1 MKKRNLKMI
10 ALTMAF
16 LVSATLGGC
25 AASVSA
31 EQEQVEQAYDSS
43 DASSVNSTSMAE
55 GYESNE
61 VISVEEQKKAEEIR
75 RSEIAEQYSIYEQ
88 YGMIYDEEK
97 DRFFYNGQ
105 MIRYFK
111 DEVSVEHTN
120 SFFFEDGVVDVE
132 PIKDIN
138 GNLTG
143 LKQSSD
149 TDFNA
154 RTEKQDAINAEFN
167 AVGITENGG
176 SFELGDPN
184 YRDDSLDTYT
194 AFGVSYDPIT
204 QKWTYDGKIIH
215 ILYDADHNTYC
226 DAGASDGIN
235 LKVVRDKNGNIE
247 TLTETNTQELEQYVK

>member
-55 GYESNE
+55 AYENNE

-75 RSEIAEQYSIYEQ
+75 QSEIAEQYSIYEQ
-88 YGMIYDEEK
+88 YGMTYDEER

-105 MIRYFK
+105 MVRYFK
-111 DEVSVEHTN
+111 DDVSAENTN

-132 PIKDIN
+132 PIKDTN

-149 TDFNA
+149 TDFKA
-154 RTEKQDAINAEFN
+154 RTEKQDGIKAEFD
-167 AVGITENGG
+167 AAGITKNGG
-176 SFELGDPN
+176 SFEQGDST

-194 AFGVSYDPIT
+194 AFGISYDQAI
-204 QKWTYDGKIIH
+204 QKWMYDGKIIH
-215 ILYDADHNTYC
+215 ILYDAEHNTYY
-226 DAGASDGIN
+226 DASASGGIN
-235 LKVVRDKNGNIE
+235 LKVIRDKNGSIE
-247 TLTETNTQELEQYVK
+247 KLIKTDAQELEQYVK